1 MHFHPELEWNET
13 NSDVDIFKHMNLGV
27 AIENDKGKKYTQ
39 MQVPL
44 RIRTLYL
51 FTRISFKR
59 VNFLHQYFAVQ
70 QLVT

>member
-1 MHFHPELEWNET
+1 
-13 NSDVDIFKHMNLGV
+13 MNLGV